1 MRYLAYLSAR
11 SRSAGRT
18 GDKCVLVGVAAGHT
32 PLPCYVAV
40 GADLK
45 TIRPLTSGLH
55 AASGVV
61 RIGRTRGGAV
71 QPVYSGRHRQLARR
85 IPFHAGLVVAELLRL
100 YLLRDRGE

>member
-1 MRYLAYLSAR
+1 MRYLTDLRAR

-40 GADLK
+40 SADLK
-45 TIRPLTSGLH
+45 TIRPLASGLH
-55 AASGVV
+55 DASRVV
-61 RIGRTRGGAV
+61 RIGRTRVGAV
-71 QPVYSGRHRQLARR
+71 QTVYSGRHRQIARR
-85 IPFHAGLVVAELLRL
+85 IPFHAGLVVAELFRL